1 MSALF
6 QCDKL
11 PDNYYNSLIL
21 LENAYYVSPSQER
34 IAEIFKMYQIGIEFY
49 SENNNDAKSERLKA
63 KIRFLLCS
71 SQTMNTI
78 YKPRI
83 MRKYESNEKLRD
95 KCEMII
101 KQINI
106 ERKKANY
113 AINQSLCNQ
122 TQKFISRRNL
132 KKIRNNAKNDEYA
145 NKVDKIN
152 LIVDA
157 FFAKIIFHF
166 KTQTQFAIKDIIS
179 FYEDEYSKRK
189 KLIDELCENI
199 NDFASFGV
207 DESKKAIIELIK
219 ENEEENIKIKS
230 ETEIY
235 ILNHINVLKS
245 EGINF
250 ELTFNVESFI
260 NEIVYIFAKK

>member
-1 MSALF
+1 MSARF

-83 MRKYESNEKLRD
+83 MRKYESKEKLRD

-113 AINQSLCNQ
+113 AINQSIIRIKPYNIVA
-122 TQKFISRRNL
+122 TSR
-132 KKIRNNAKNDEYA
+132 
-145 NKVDKIN
+145 
-152 LIVDA
+152 
-157 FFAKIIFHF
+157 
-166 KTQTQFAIKDIIS
+166 
-179 FYEDEYSKRK
+179 
-189 KLIDELCENI
+189 
-199 NDFASFGV
+199 
-207 DESKKAIIELIK
+207 
-219 ENEEENIKIKS
+219 
-230 ETEIY
+230 
-235 ILNHINVLKS
+235 
-245 EGINF
+245 
-250 ELTFNVESFI
+250 
-260 NEIVYIFAKK
+260 